1 MARLEYHADEALR
14 LAGTTVTP
22 ETRPVLMGA
31 MYDPVRA
38 AYERHWRE
46 QNRDRLLELV
56 NSSPLDGAPPIAVSA
71 VSLAELFDA
80 WRAVATVKP
89 RTVAETEYAI
99 KLLGAFAGHDDAARI
114 TRADMLRWRGTMKAD
129 GGSNNTWNNRLSMVR
144 QVFLRAVDDDALTT
158 DPTVDLRLD
167 KSKPASPLPYSD
179 DDAARIL
186 LAARR
191 ESTPALRWA
200 HWIMAFTGMRAGEV
214 LQLLGRDVRQDGGVW
229 LIDVNEDHP
238 TKSVKTSER
247 RHVPVHPALIREGF
261 VTYAQTI
268 AADAPLF
275 PDKGLTKQI
284 PVG

>member
-1 MARLEYHADEALR
+1 
-14 LAGTTVTP
+14 
-22 ETRPVLMGA
+22 

-46 QNRDRLLELV
+46 QNRDRLPELV
-56 NSSPLDGAPPIAVSA
+56 NSNPLARARAALPAIDGAPPITVPA
-71 VSLAELFDA
+71 VSLTGLFDA
-80 WRAVATVKP
+80 WKAVATVKP
-89 RTVAETEYAI
+89 RTAAETEYVV
-99 KLLGAFAGHDDAARI
+99 KLLSAFVGHDDAARI
-114 TRADMLRWRGTMKAD
+114 TRGDMLRWRDAMKAD
-129 GGSNNTWNNRLSMVR
+129 GATNNTWNNRLSMIR
-144 QVFLRAVDDDALTT
+144 QVFLRAVKDGALTT
-158 DPTVDLRLD
+158 DPTAGLRLD